1 MAWIYLELLA
11 LQFNGEACWWGM
23 LAGLA
28 PGKIGLRRLINVM
41 PVSGTLAMTAG
52 DVCDS

>member
-1 MAWIYLELLA
+1 MDLLGTA
-11 LQFNGEACWWGM
+11 SFRIQQGGM

-41 PVSGTLAMTAG
+41 PPSSTLAMTAG